1 MSDFMKDTYT
11 FPCIIK
17 FDEEDKIYYVRF
29 PDIEEAFTD
38 GDSLKEAIYNAQ
50 EVLGLVIY
58 EREKMGRE
66 IPKATESMIKTGE
79 NESLSYI
86 SVWMPLVRDRIEEKS
101 VKKTLTIPKW
111 LNDLAE
117 ENNIN
122 FSQLLQVAIKKY
134 IGLN

>member
-1 MSDFMKDTYT
+1 MKDTYT

>member
-1 MSDFMKDTYT
+1 MKDTYT
-11 FPCIIK
+11 FPCIIE

>member
-1 MSDFMKDTYT
+1 MKDTYT

-86 SVWMPLVRDRIEEKS
+86 FVWMPLVRDRIEEKS

>member
-1 MSDFMKDTYT
+1 MKDTYT

-29 PDIEEAFTD
+29 PDIEVAFTD

-66 IPKATESMIKTGE
+66 IHKATESMIKTGE

>member
-1 MSDFMKDTYT
+1 MKDTYT

-38 GDSLKEAIYNAQ
+38 GDSLKEAVYNAQ

-117 ENNIN
+117 ENNVN

>member
-1 MSDFMKDTYT
+1 MKDTYT

-66 IPKATESMIKTGE
+66 IPKATESMIKTRE

>member
-1 MSDFMKDTYT
+1 MKDAYT

-38 GDSLKEAIYNAQ
+38 GDSLKEAVYNAQ

-66 IPKATESMIKTGE
+66 IPKTTESMIKTGE

-117 ENNIN
+117 ENNVN